1 MPLVSM
7 KKASK
12 AANKTPGKSFAV
24 RVQTMD
30 AELEFPH
37 IDVSDIAFTR
47 FKLRLV
53 NAFIMSEQRAE
64 REVIPTVC
72 R

>member
-37 IDVSDIAFTR
+37 IDVSDIAFTW
-47 FKLRLV
+47 FKLRFV
-53 NAFIMSEQRAE
+53 NSFIMPKQKAE
-64 REVIPTVC
+64 REFIPAVC
-72 R
+72 H